1 LNFVPSLLI
10 VCRRATDT
18 SCESFSD
25 ERRAAKATLGARTFM
40 QPLQQ
45 IGGKITVIVSG
56 RVGVSNIVQLRSM
69 VKATWFHSSA
79 IKDGGETGDKQ

>member
-1 LNFVPSLLI
+1 
-10 VCRRATDT
+10 
-18 SCESFSD
+18 
-25 ERRAAKATLGARTFM
+25 M